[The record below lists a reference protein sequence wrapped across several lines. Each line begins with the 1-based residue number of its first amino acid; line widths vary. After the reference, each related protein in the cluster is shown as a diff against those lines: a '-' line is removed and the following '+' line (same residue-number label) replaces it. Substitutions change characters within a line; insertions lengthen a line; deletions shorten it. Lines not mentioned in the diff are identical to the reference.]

1 MLTVKHR
8 SMFEALNEHLAKPQS
23 TCIFIC
29 RTKMYILFKSC
40 HLLVIRILTFLNSYP
55 TKIKKIMK
63 KCHCTINQHWTSIP
77 SHPRKK
83 MLSGFLTFIG
93 VCHGRIVSLLVVMC
107 CISFALHVHLV
118 IGISHYITFM
128 DEIKLSLMLLILLNI

>member
-8 SMFEALNEHLAKPQS
+8 SIFEALNEHLTKPQS

-29 RTKMYILFKSC
+29 LTKMYILFKSC
-40 HLLVIRILTFLNSYP
+40 HLLVIRILKFLNSYP
-55 TKIKKIMK
+55 TKIKKTMK

-93 VCHGRIVSLLVVMC
+93 VCLGRIVSLLVVMC
-107 CISFALHVHLV
+107 CIKFCFTCTSGNRNKSLHNLYGWDKAFINV
-118 IGISHYITFM
+118 TDFT
-128 DEIKLSLMLLILLNI
+128 